1 MELKIGDEYYYC
13 NVKPK
18 YTNGVKGYEIYYQKV
33 KISGIRII
41 EGDFRDIWYTDER
54 GYQSSSYECDFLERY
69 GRTKKEARE
78 KVIKQET
85 KMFQSHIDRLTTLI
99 YGEENEEVQKN
110 EK

>member
-18 YTNGVKGYEIYYQKV
+18 YTNGVKGYEIYYQKCTIE
-33 KISGIRII
+33 KIEVT
-41 EGDFRDIWYTDER
+41 EGNFRDIWFTDET

-78 KVIKQET
+78 KAIRQESKLFKQ
-85 KMFQSHIDRLTTLI
+85 HIDRLTTLI
-99 YGEENEEVQKN
+99 YGEDKDES
-110 EK
+110 